1 MNPHRPLIIFLCS
14 VLLPC
19 AAADSVEQ
27 STLHFPT
34 NGPVMDVNAY
44 LPVSVKQAPLVV
56 VVHGFSR
63 NKNHMRGW
71 GDKLAAEGFVV
82 LIPTLPHL
90 ADHRKNANAIV
101 KLVAAARAGTLAPDF
116 PKITA
121 VGLVGFSMGGLVTLL
136 SASALEP
143 PIDAWAGLD
152 PADFGGLG
160 AAASSRVNA
169 PGLLFKAARDPFN
182 LEKSRAA
189 MVENYGG
196 HLEEFGVSDS
206 THGDVESHPDFLVE
220 LSFGKT
226 SPQRHAE
233 ILLRTLEFLKEHLN
247 H

>member
-1 MNPHRPLIIFLCS
+1 MKAHELLLIFLCS

-34 NGPVMDVNAY
+34 NGTVMDVRVYQAEAM
-44 LPVSVKQAPLVV
+44 KQAPLVV

-63 NKNHMRGW
+63 NKSHMRGW
-71 GDKLAAEGFVV
+71 GEKLAAEGFVV

-101 KLVAAARAGTLAPDF
+101 KLVTAAREGNLAPDF
-116 PKITA
+116 PKITT

-160 AAASSRVNA
+160 AAASSRVTA
-169 PGLLFKAARDPFN
+169 PGLLFKAGRDPFN
-182 LEKSRAA
+182 LKKSRAE
-189 MVENYGG
+189 MEENYGG
-196 HLEEFGVSDS
+196 PLEKFRVPDS
-206 THGDVESHPDFLVE
+206 THGDVESHPDFLVK
-220 LSFGKT
+220 LTFGKT
-226 SPQRHAE
+226 SPERHME
-233 ILLRTLEFLKEHLN
+233 IYQRTLEFLQENL
-247 H
+247 